1 MALYPLKRQRT
12 VRPAVT
18 DDRESRQG
26 RQAVLHT
33 IREASGP
40 LSVAE
45 VAEDVGLHVNTVRGH
60 LELLVHLGVVTRETE
75 HRGGR
80 GRPRVLYALASDEPV
95 HQDAYKTLA
104 TALANELS
112 ILGTPDQGSA
122 DEAGRLWAEA
132 LVGEGRLRPTAS
144 AEDAV
149 EQVTRLFSEPGFD
162 ATTEPLGDRIYLRA
176 CPYAAIRD
184 AFPGVCDIHLG
195 LLRGSLLAVGSDLVV
210 DRFDVDARPGLCVA
224 HLNRVTAH
232 ETKEPS

>member
-1 MALYPLKRQRT
+1 MP
-12 VRPAVT
+12 

-26 RQAVLHT
+26 RKAVLRA
-33 IREASGP
+33 IREASSP

-75 HRGGR
+75 RGGGR
-80 GRPRVLYALASDEPV
+80 GRPRILYALAPGEPV

-112 ILGTPDQGSA
+112 ILGQPDQRSV
-122 DEAGRLWAEA
+122 DEAGLLWAEA
-132 LVGEGRLRPTAS
+132 LVSEGRLHPTPS
-144 AEDAV
+144 AEEAV
-149 EQVTRLFSEPGFD
+149 EQVTQLFSDLGFD

-195 LLRGSLLAVGSDLVV
+195 LLRGSLTAVGSQLSV

-224 HLNRVTAH
+224 HLTGTTDH
-232 ETKEPS
+232 ETKETP

>member
-1 MALYPLKRQRT
+1 MP
-12 VRPAVT
+12 
-18 DDRESRQG
+18 DDHESRQG
-26 RQAVLHT
+26 RQAVLHA

-75 HRGGR
+75 RRGGR
-80 GRPRVLYALASDEPV
+80 GRPRILYALAPDEPV

-112 ILGTPDQGSA
+112 ILGQPDQRSA
-122 DEAGRLWAEA
+122 DEAGRIWAEA
-132 LVGEGRLRPTAS
+132 LVSEGRLHPTS
-144 AEDAV
+144 STEDAV
-149 EQVTRLFSEPGFD
+149 AQVTRLFSDLGFD
-162 ATTEPLGDRIYLRA
+162 AATEPLGDRIYLRA

-195 LLRGSLLAVGSDLVV
+195 LLRGSLTAVGSVLSV
-210 DRFDVDARPGLCVA
+210 DRFDIDARPGLCVA
-224 HLNRVTAH
+224 HLSQVSVP
-232 ETKEPS
+232 ETKESS